1 MNSFVKYGLIMFGV
15 GLLGAALLPVFQ
27 PIFHLIDY
35 IALAIL
41 IFGVVKFSD
50 SRNQDSSSNKDK
62 AFSDGYKYSFSNSGT
77 GIALSPEQ
85 KIIKL
90 KDKRNVK
97 EYPFSDVRKWS
108 TNIST
113 GGQVMGSGHYIGHN
127 IAVNRKNKIESG
139 LFIQVKDI
147 DNPEWRVAM
156 LNKKEQSRWMEI
168 LQQTLNES

>member
-1 MNSFVKYGLIMFGV
+1 MNSFVKYGLIMIAIGI
-15 GLLGAALLPVFQ
+15 LGSALMPF
-27 PIFHLIDY
+27 
-35 IALAIL
+35 LAI
-41 IFGVVKFSD
+41 IFGPISVVGWLLLIIGLVKSFISGKG
-50 SRNQDSSSNKDK
+50 NN
-62 AFSDGYKYSFSNSGT
+62 AFSEGYKYSFSNSGT

-113 GGQVMGSGHYIGHN
+113 GGHFMGGGVQVAAHN
-127 IAVNRKNKIESG
+127 VRTNRKNKVESG

-156 LNKKEQSRWMEI
+156 MNKKEQDRWMEI
-168 LQQTLNES
+168 LQQTINES